1 MAKESKHT
9 ASSFLVAGGQALSL
23 GVRFLTN
30 IALAWF
36 LMPADFGV
44 AAIVG
49 TVLVGMSLFSDVGIR
64 DSVIRHEAGA
74 SDSFNI
80 SAQLLQII
88 RGVILYVVLLLLGP
102 LLADF
107 YDVEILDECLMLA
120 GLSLI
125 FEGMISTKF
134 YIFERNVDVIPGL
147 VFDFVSQLAVTVV
160 IVVLAYFYRS
170 VWVLMFSYPVGTL
183 VKLLISHYY
192 ANNFI
197 NPFKANA
204 SYVKEIISFGKW
216 IFLST
221 LFSFV
226 VIHADTLIIAKL
238 IDISSVGIY
247 QLAGAFAALMFGVA
261 ASLTEK
267 IVYPAIA
274 EASRSKVDDMSGELD
289 KILHGFMPIVLAGS
303 LFVFAVSPLFF
314 HYLYREDYHQAGY
327 LSQVLVIMFWL
338 MTVYAIL
345 NRLAI
350 SFNHPHVAAKV
361 SAVTAVARVTFGLA
375 GFYLFGLNGFILGF
389 TAGSFLGSFVMLRW
403 LKSSQNIHHSYLVKL
418 TFPLV
423 AIIVFYFAANYYFD
437 SKLTFAWIAAV
448 IICLGIS
455 LYLYQSY
462 QHFIP
467 LIFEKIKSRKA
478 AEIAD

>member
-9 ASSFLVAGGQALSL
+9 SSSFLVAGGQVLSL
-23 GVRFLTN
+23 GIRFVTN

-64 DSVIRHEAGA
+64 DSVIRHESGD
-74 SDSFNI
+74 SDSFNV
-80 SAQLLQII
+80 SAQLLQVV
-88 RGVILYVVLLLLGP
+88 RGVILYIVLLLLGP
-102 LLADF
+102 LLAGF

-120 GLSLI
+120 GLSLV
-125 FEGMISTKF
+125 FEGMISTRF
-134 YIFERNVDVIPGL
+134 YIFERNVDVMPGL
-147 VFDFVSQLAVTVV
+147 VFDFVSQLAVTIV

-170 VWVLMFSYPVGTL
+170 VWVLMFSYPIGTF

-197 NPFKANA
+197 NPFKADVA
-204 SYVKEIISFGKW
+204 YVKEIISFGKW
-216 IFLST
+216 ILLST

-238 IDISSVGIY
+238 VDISSVGIY
-247 QLAGAFAALMFGVA
+247 QLAGTFAALMFGVA

-274 EASRSKVDDMSGELD
+274 EASRGNVDDMSGELD
-289 KILHGFMPIVLAGS
+289 KVLQGFMPVILAGT

-314 HYLYREDYHQAGY
+314 HYLYREEYHQAGY

-361 SAVTAVARVTFGLA
+361 SAVTAVARVTLGLL
-375 GFYLFGLNGFILGF
+375 GFYLFGMNGFILGL
-389 TAGSFLGSFVMLRW
+389 TAGSLLGSFAMLRW
-403 LKSSQNIHHSYLVKL
+403 LESSQNIHHTYLIKQTV
-418 TFPLV
+418 PLV
-423 AIIVFYFAANYYFD
+423 AIIIFYFAASYYFNNQ
-437 SKLTFAWIAAV
+437 LLFAWIAAV
-448 IICLGIS
+448 LICLGIS
-455 LYLYQSY
+455 VYLYQTY

-467 LIFEKIKSRKA
+467 VALDRIRTRKA
-478 AEIAD
+478 EVAD